1 MRDKYGFVKIFFVLL
16 IVSISIGYAYLNAN
30 LNIDGTADIVG
41 SNWNI
46 HWDNVQV
53 SSGSVTAATPTID
66 VNGTTVSYTIT
77 LNEPGDFYEFTI
89 DAVNSGT
96 LDGMISSITST
107 LDNEE
112 IITLPDYLDYAVT
125 YVDGTEVATNQLL
138 AAGTSEKYK
147 VRIEYKGDISADDL
161 PEADQ
166 ELHLSFGVTY
176 VQANENA
183 VPVSIPPVSFS
194 TDSWSTI
201 VGAARSGNTSVYNVG
216 DTKSVDL
223 GSLGTHTLRISN
235 ISTPSECSSPT
246 FSQTACGIVIEFADI
261 ITLNEMKTDGSNIG
275 GWENSIIRSYVN
287 NTIYNSLPDDLKNS
301 IIDTRAI
308 SGHGSGDS
316 ANIVTT
322 DKLYLLSAREIFCDF
337 DSGPTYDTAWNNTR
351 ELDYYK
357 NLVALDNYQY
367 LIKKYNNVDTDWWT
381 RTPVYYELSDDF
393 VYVEEFGAP
402 TFGDNPD
409 SDKGVSPAFR
419 IG

>member
-66 VNGTTVSYTIT
+66 VNGTAVSYTIT

-112 IITLPDYLDYAVT
+112 IITLPDYLNYAVT

-147 VRIEYKGDISADDL
+147 VRIEYKGDISADAL

-166 ELHLSFGVTY
+166 VLHLSFGVTY

-183 VPVSIPPVSFS
+183 VEVAHPRTVYTASVW
-194 TDSWSTI
+194 DSNQTTWDNGTNPTI
-201 VGAARSGNTSVYNVG
+201 VWIGRPLPNNIEVF
-216 DTKSVDL
+216 DT
-223 GSLGTHTLRISN
+223 
-235 ISTPSECSSPT
+235 EEE
-246 FSQTACGIVIEFADI
+246 VI
-261 ITLNEMKTDGSNIG
+261 
-275 GWENSIIRSYVN
+275 SYVT
-287 NTIYNSLPDDLKNS
+287 NTL
-301 IIDTRAI
+301 
-308 SGHGSGDS
+308 
-316 ANIVTT
+316 
-322 DKLYLLSAREIFCDF
+322 
-337 DSGPTYDTAWNNTR
+337 
-351 ELDYYK
+351 
-357 NLVALDNYQY
+357 
-367 LIKKYNNVDTDWWT
+367 
-381 RTPVYYELSDDF
+381 
-393 VYVEEFGAP
+393 GAP
-402 TFGDNPD
+402 TPIYLKHTVLNDIVIDSSVGFVVDNNMANYGMTPGTYYVGTRVLKEFVNGSFQCMSQYVDGDFC
-409 SDKGVSPAFR
+409 VSPDFETNKAKF
-419 IG
+419 INIFGASNVNVFSQNITMYSNGLQGIYEIDGHIDIFKSGWLCHTGSDGTAVCQYI